1 MKSTLRMNGSVR
13 FTRDEAAALV
23 SAAAIALQHD
33 EPPEEVRQ
41 PLADAL
47 AKLDN
52 LFKFGIRESLEDL
65 NA

>member
-1 MKSTLRMNGSVR
+1 
-13 FTRDEAAALV
+13 
-23 SAAAIALQHD
+23 
-33 EPPEEVRQ
+33 VRQ

>member
-23 SAAAIALQHD
+23 SAAAIACRHD

-47 AKLDN
+47 VKLDN
-52 LFKFGIRESLEDL
+52 LFKFGIRESLEDP

>member
-1 MKSTLRMNGSVR
+1 VR

-23 SAAAIALQHD
+23 SAAAIACRHD

-47 AKLDN
+47 VKLDN
-52 LFKFGIRESLEDL
+52 LFKFGIRESLEDP